1 MHQHERHHLIV
12 ERARTNTRI
21 EVAALAE
28 EMDVTPETVRR
39 DLTVLER
46 RGLVRRVHGGAVAVE
61 RLGFEPTLDVR
72 TGHRAADKRR
82 IAEAAL
88 TFVPESG
95 SLLIDAGTT
104 TIGVAEGLPQER
116 ELNVLTNSLPIAAVI
131 ARRPDISLYVL
142 GGRVRSRT
150 QATIGTWGLEP
161 LRDVHID
168 VAFIGTNGVSL
179 DAGLTTPDQAEAA
192 IKRAMIAA
200 AAQVVVLADSSKIGA
215 AHFAKFGSLAEV
227 DVLITDAGTDADV
240 LDEIRA
246 AGPEVV
252 LA

>member
-1 MHQHERHHLIV
+1 MHQHERHQLIV
-12 ERARTNTRI
+12 DRARSTPRV
-21 EVAALAE
+21 EVAVLAE

-39 DLTVLER
+39 DLTLLER
-46 RGLVRRVHGGAVAVE
+46 RGLVRRVHGGAVAAE

-72 TGHRAADKRR
+72 TGHRAGDKRR

-88 TFVPESG
+88 AYVPQSG
-95 SLLIDAGTT
+95 SLLIDAGST
-104 TIGVAEGLPQER
+104 TIGVAEGLPRDR
-116 ELNVLTNSLPIAAVI
+116 ELNVLTNSLPIAAVV
-131 ARRPDISLYVL
+131 ARRPDVSLHVL

-150 QATIGTWGLEP
+150 QATIGTWGLVP

-168 VAFIGTNGVSL
+168 VAFIGTNGVCVG
-179 DAGLTTPDQAEAA
+179 AGLTTPDQAEAA

-215 AHFAKFGSLAEV
+215 AHFAKFGSLDQV
-227 DVLITDAGTDADV
+227 DVLITDGGADPDV

-246 AGPEVV
+246 EGPEVV